1 MDKFETTEVNN
12 NDVMSSMQPSESS
25 MVTGRGS
32 LPLFLSFT
40 SHSGLFLSLSF
51 SVVTSLFF
59 SIYRDRV
66 VEVALALALAVAVG
80 AFG

>member
-12 NDVMSSMQPSESS
+12 SDVMSSMQPSESS

-40 SHSGLFLSLSF
+40 SHSGLSLSLSF
-51 SVVTSLFF
+51 SISLFF

-66 VEVALALALAVAVG
+66 VEVAAAVAVAEG